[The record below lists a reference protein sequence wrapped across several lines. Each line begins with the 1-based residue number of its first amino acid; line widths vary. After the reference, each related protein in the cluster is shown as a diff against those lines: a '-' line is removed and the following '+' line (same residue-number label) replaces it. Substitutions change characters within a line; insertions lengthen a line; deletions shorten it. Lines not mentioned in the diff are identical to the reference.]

1 MDMFGEVQRLREHW
15 RVLND
20 LEKGRAL
27 QGIRGLGMKSR
38 EIASL
43 LGRSKEMVNYVLLVP
58 RLPEA
63 DKAEIAKGASAR
75 RFIAAYRRRNTARKV
90 AVQKTREA
98 YRAVA
103 MERGIKAMHFFF
115 KETQISACY
124 QETVTID
131 ALARHRGE
139 MIARKKPFK
148 AKFWTGNMKAALQNA
163 KPAGLD
169 QLNGIDLINGWIDWL
184 GTYAGILMPGD
195 TVREDVLA
203 RAVAESGRL
212 GMRPNLVF

>member
-1 MDMFGEVQRLREHW
+1 MDLFVDLQRLRENW

-27 QGIRGLGMKSR
+27 QAIRGLGMKSR
-38 EIASL
+38 EIARM
-43 LGRSKEMVNYVLLVP
+43 LGRSKEMVNYLLLVP

-63 DKAEIAKGASAR
+63 DKAEIEKGASAR

-115 KETQISACY
+115 KETEIPACY
-124 QETVTID
+124 QENVTID
-131 ALARHRGE
+131 VLARHRGE
-139 MIARKKPFK
+139 MLARKKPLK
-148 AKFWTGNMKAALQNA
+148 AKFWTGNVKDAFQNA
-163 KPAGLD
+163 KPAKLD
-169 QLNGIDLINGWIDWL
+169 QLDGIDLINGWIDWL
-184 GTYAGILMPGD
+184 ENYARILMPEDG
-195 TVREDVLA
+195 VREDVLA
-203 RAVAESGRL
+203 RAVSESGRL
-212 GMRPNLVF
+212 GCVPSRVF